1 MQKAV
6 SLEKTLMLGRIED
19 RRRRWQQRMRCFDGI
34 INSIDMSLSNFWEI
48 VKDREA
54 WWATVH
60 WVTESDTA
68 EQLSN

>member
-48 VKDREA
+48 VKDRE
-54 WWATVH
+54 
-60 WVTESDTA
+60 
-68 EQLSN
+68 